1 MNSKFKITHFI
12 LDYGNKRQEHV
23 PNLAQNP
30 NPKHVCGP
38 TSDHEK
44 DRNLKDP

>member
-30 NPKHVCGP
+30 NPKEMFVGLLQ
-38 TSDHEK
+38 TTRKREI
-44 DRNLKDP
+44 